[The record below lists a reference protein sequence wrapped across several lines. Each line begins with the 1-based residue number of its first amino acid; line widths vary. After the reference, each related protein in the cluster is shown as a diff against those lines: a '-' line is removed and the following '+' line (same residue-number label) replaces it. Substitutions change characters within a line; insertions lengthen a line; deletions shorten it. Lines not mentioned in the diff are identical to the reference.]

1 MHPLLARVNGS
12 RPDSNRSILSGFSLS
27 RTDDMSIDFGSFR
40 SIASTDLLPP
50 HEVANDRERDD
61 ERQGPAIGPLI
72 LSFER
77 VSTGDSVVPLA
88 ENIRVSSTEWV
99 SHDFTGY
106 ATETMGTAN
115 LPPSQVSDYVDA
127 PLPFMRPTPETT
139 QVYPTSVSSTP
150 TTEEQETVATHNIPS
165 IASAITLMNENM
177 RGSSS
182 RWVQDFQQDAS
193 NTEGSVDPSIIFPEP
208 ELSTSVNVNL
218 TPASSITSTR
228 IPQARQPRSIS
239 PHAVEPTDN
248 DILFGRGGST
258 NTHPGNIHLRE
269 VALELRQVYTRLTKA
284 EKYDFSIV
292 LLERMK
298 NENRR
303 FLEKSPLDRLWHE
316 VDDEG
321 ARKKVSQALRERLS
335 AQNRG
340 TNLASG

>member
-40 SIASTDLLPP
+40 SIASTDLLPS

-127 PLPFMRPTPETT
+127 PLPYMRRTPETM
-139 QVYPTSVSSTP
+139 QVYPTSV
-150 TTEEQETVATHNIPS
+150 TEATHNIPS

-177 RGSSS
+177 RCSSG
-182 RWVQDFQQDAS
+182 RWVQDFQQGAS
-193 NTEGSVDPSIIFPEP
+193 EESVDPSIIFPEP

-218 TPASSITSTR
+218 TPASSMTSTR

-258 NTHPGNIHLRE
+258 NTHPGNIRFRE
-269 VALELRQVYTRLTKA
+269 VALEVRPLYSQLTRA
-284 EKYDFSIV
+284 EKHEFSIV

-303 FLEKSPLDRLWHE
+303 FLEKSPSDRLWHE

-335 AQNRG
+335 ARNRG